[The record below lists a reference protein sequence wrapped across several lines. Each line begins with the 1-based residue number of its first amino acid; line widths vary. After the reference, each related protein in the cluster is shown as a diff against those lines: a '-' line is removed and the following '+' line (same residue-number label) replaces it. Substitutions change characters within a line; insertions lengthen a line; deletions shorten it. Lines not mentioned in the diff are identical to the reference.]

1 MRKCLLSFSIIITLT
16 LGKVQRS
23 DAFEIQSE
31 ICTVRIASINWFG
44 LRAKWKHSVRN
55 IATRTDVKSEVG
67 DTRDRFNY
75 GPRFLRELSVHS
87 VSRGN
92 ESCGAARPDAHV
104 CVGVIDRAHGAFGI
118 FTAAITPTVFHSAY
132 LWLSL
137 INDTVVLT
145 PLKYRGDR
153 GISRPRGDI
162 NNCTR
167 IALHACTDAQRLRNS
182 ARKQT

>member
-1 MRKCLLSFSIIITLT
+1 MKALGQEYCHEKC
-16 LGKVQRS
+16 KVS
-23 DAFEIQSE
+23 
-31 ICTVRIASINWFG
+31 
-44 LRAKWKHSVRN
+44 
-55 IATRTDVKSEVG
+55 

-75 GPRFLRELSVHS
+75 GLRFLRELSVHS

-92 ESCGAARPDAHV
+92 ESCGAVRPDAHV

-145 PLKYRGDR
+145 PLKYRGDH
-153 GISRPRGDI
+153 GISRPRVHHAAI
-162 NNCTR
+162 LITACASRRMPARTR
-167 IALHACTDAQRLRNS
+167 NDCVIPRGNRRNKRCVIKRIFLTPACTCVSMIRE
-182 ARKQT
+182 